1 MVSAATA
8 GLDGGIFVFL
18 VKNAQPGFFSLTLS
32 LYLVLALV
40 LGGLGSISGA
50 IWGALFLVLVPYL
63 IEQLSRDLPLAPD
76 MQLKLIGNLPLA
88 IFGLALI
95 VVTIIAPGGIQA
107 LVRRIGAWL
116 VGLVRRPAG

>member
-1 MVSAATA
+1 M
-8 GLDGGIFVFL
+8 
-18 VKNAQPGFFSLTLS
+18 SLIS
-32 LYLVLALV
+32 
-40 LGGLGSISGA
+40 LGSISGA

-63 IEQLSRDLPLAPD
+63 TEQLSRDLPLAPD

-95 VVTIIAPGGIQA
+95 VVTIIAPGGIHA

>member
-1 MVSAATA
+1 MSIVEILFYVFA
-8 GLDGGIFVFL
+8 VFL
-18 VKNAQPGFFSLTLS
+18 VTAAVGVITARNP
-32 LYLVLALV
+32 VHC
-40 LGGLGSISGA
+40 
-50 IWGALFLVLVPYL
+50 ALFLVLVPYGTQKL
-63 IEQLSRDLPLAPD
+63 GEALLLSPD
-76 MQLKLIGNLPLA
+76 MQLKLKGNLPLA